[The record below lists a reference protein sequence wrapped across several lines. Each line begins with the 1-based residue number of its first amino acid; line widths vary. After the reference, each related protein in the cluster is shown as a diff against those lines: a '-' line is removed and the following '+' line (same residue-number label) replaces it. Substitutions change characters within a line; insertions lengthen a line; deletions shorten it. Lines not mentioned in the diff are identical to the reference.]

1 VSFST
6 SSKVIQNKRVQDTS
20 LKYKLISALLAFF
33 LWGGWAL
40 YANAEHGMV
49 RQLVAA
55 ATQGTMSLLITLFI
69 LKIITGF
76 RANQTFKHRSKY
88 LPGIV
93 TFLITSSGLIGIH
106 LVMQTPNIAATTLPP
121 LSVAFIFCLY
131 TCHKLSTQ
139 KVASFK
145 ETS

>member
-1 VSFST
+1 M
-6 SSKVIQNKRVQDTS
+6 QDTS

-40 YANAEHGMV
+40 YANAEHGTV
-49 RQLVAA
+49 SQLVAA

-69 LKIITGF
+69 LRMITGF
-76 RANQTFKHRSKY
+76 KAHQAFKQRSKY

-93 TFLITSSGLIGIH
+93 TFLITSSGLIGVH

-121 LSVAFIFCLY
+121 LSVALIFCLY

-139 KVASFK
+139 QDSGFK
-145 ETS
+145 EASKQS